1 VAPVDKGDLGLIP
14 GFTWDIIRDMLAGM
28 EVTTA
33 GVSPLSGVAAEAVV
47 GVTAG
52 TLVVTEG
59 ATTTTGFMA
68 MEAMDVAT
76 LVAKVAMAISVAKV
90 LVVITRR
97 RRHITLPTLDSRSCP
112 HQGGR
117 LQ

>member
-1 VAPVDKGDLGLIP
+1 LEERHTHQLPQICKLHGDLIEINKSITERLGGTVLNETWIP
-14 GFTWDIIRDMLAGM
+14 
-28 EVTTA
+28 
-33 GVSPLSGVAAEAVV
+33 S
-47 GVTAG
+47 
-52 TLVVTEG
+52 LVVTEG

-68 MEAMDVAT
+68 MEAMDVAN